1 MVTWKQWKK
10 SRQAWWCTPVTPA
23 LGKLAEE
30 NCWSGVLS
38 VKRQTTRA
46 PNLSKAAGRIFRTAG
61 GKDIHL
67 FLTSPP
73 GSANNVPV
81 RSHTEAIRASQQDRD
96 FLLVGLDHL
105 CRALLR
111 NVPLSRN
118 APPSRI
124 LGLFICTGLA
134 YLSRTFFFGSL
145 FSSKADMANSGSSVR
160 FSLTT
165 KMEVAHW
172 SLFLAAS
179 SPLSSS
185 HQISPQFLSGNCS
198 SSYQSTL
205 PSSYKSPPHTQSTPP
220 SSYESTPQF
229 PSVNPQFLSLNP
241 LVPIGPCLVPT
252 ATPTSQYSQFPP
264 ATSPSSH

>member
-124 LGLFICTGLA
+124 LGLFICTEMNKRESEAHSCGQ
-134 YLSRTFFFGSL
+134 T
-145 FSSKADMANSGSSVR
+145 SGQ
-160 FSLTT
+160 LG
-165 KMEVAHW
+165 K
-172 SLFLAAS
+172 
-179 SPLSSS
+179 
-185 HQISPQFLSGNCS
+185 
-198 SSYQSTL
+198 
-205 PSSYKSPPHTQSTPP
+205 
-220 SSYESTPQF
+220 
-229 PSVNPQFLSLNP
+229 LN
-241 LVPIGPCLVPT
+241 LVPT
-252 ATPTSQYSQFPP
+252 KRARWEVGMHVAGNSVCAQDQAGPGFTVRGPF
-264 ATSPSSH
+264 SPRNQQVLCP